1 MKWRFS
7 YTAFFI
13 GSRAFRLWKQSNP
26 GNKGSKLKTWEGHQ
40 DVGRIFDAVL
50 TKLVEYMY

>member
-1 MKWRFS
+1 MEVQLYS
-7 YTAFFI
+7 FFI